1 MAVAPTTSDR
11 NYLDMINGTTST
23 GKKYNAVFG
32 DDNSDMSVTDFFDL
46 MVAQLT
52 NQDFMNPVDDTQ
64 YLAQM
69 AQFSTMQEMMD
80 LCQYSKQNYVMG
92 MLGQTVSLT
101 NYSIGGGKKT
111 VTGKVEKIMLDD
123 GDYKIYIDGTPYD
136 YSKVNEISLST
147 SSSSDNTNKPINGVD
162 NGTGSSNDTTDNKDE
177 SQPESKEEVTL

>member
-1 MAVAPTTSDR
+1 MAVNSTNTDNSYHTDR
-11 NYLDMINGTTST
+11 NYLDILNGTAST

-32 DDNSDMSVTDFFDL
+32 SNKSDLSVTDFFQL

-69 AQFSTMQEMMD
+69 AQFATMQEMMD

-101 NYSIGGGKKT
+101 KNEIGGDKKT
-111 VTGKVEKIMLDD
+111 ITGRVEKIVVEDN
-123 GDYKIYIDGTPYD
+123 DYKIYIDGKPYD
-136 YSKVNEISLST
+136 YSKVESISAASM
-147 SSSSDNTNKPINGVD
+147 SDIKENSKVD
-162 NGTGSSNDTTDNKDE
+162 NNETDQEQKA
-177 SQPESKEEVTL
+177 